1 MEIEVVE
8 CEIRDIQKYPFDD
21 DVWEKDHRRRPSR
34 HTDMDGRKLW
44 RLVVIKSVKVW
55 KFRLHLISILK

>member
-1 MEIEVVE
+1 MSMEIEVVE

-34 HTDMDGRKLW
+34 HTDMDGRKL
-44 RLVVIKSVKVW
+44 
-55 KFRLHLISILK
+55 